1 MPGRSPD
8 VGLNS
13 PLREVGFTPKKVK
26 ALAEKIDVH
35 TVGDL
40 LRYYPRRHNERGQ
53 LTDLGELVVGEKV
66 TVWARIV
73 SVTDKPMGGFK
84 NRGSDRGPRARGGG
98 LRLVTTVTISDSRRT
113 LTCAFFN
120 QFHIARKLRPG
131 MEAMFAGTVKEFRG
145 ELQLSSPQ
153 WAALTAGGAPDD
165 LEVIESFAGGII
177 PIYSLT
183 EGISQPDIQN
193 SVRVVLDLL
202 AELDDPVPVEILAAR
217 GLSDLSTA
225 LRDIHR
231 PRSQRD
237 LQNAKARLKYDEALA
252 IQLVLARRREQ
263 AKKFP
268 AEPCPRIEGG
278 LLEAFDAQL
287 PFTLTPGQRA
297 VGEQIA
303 QDLAT
308 IHPMNRLLQG
318 EVGSGKTVVALRA
331 MLQVIDAG
339 RQAVLLAPTEVLAG
353 QHARSLRSVL
363 GPLGHGGELGAP
375 PEATRISLL
384 TGSMTASVRRET
396 LLTIASGQAGIT
408 VGTHALLSAGVYFA
422 ELGMVVIDEQHR
434 FGVEQRDALRSKGP
448 EGNPPHVLVMTATPI
463 PRTVAMTVYGDLET
477 STLSELP
484 KGRSPI
490 STTVV
495 PVGEK
500 PAWLQRAWSRVREEV
515 GKGHQ
520 VYVVC
525 PKITDE
531 QPTGSRSGGAATDH
545 GTDDDAGDWDA
556 PSDDQDDAG
565 GRRPPLSV
573 EQVSAM
579 LAEGPLAGLR
589 LAQLHG
595 RMTSADKDSVMQS
608 FAAGDV
614 DVLVC
619 TTVIEVGV
627 DVANATMMVVLD
639 ADRFG
644 LSQLHQLR
652 GRVGRGSAP
661 GICLLVTEAP
671 PASPARIR
679 LDAVQST
686 SDGFEL
692 ADRDLELRREGNV
705 LGTSQAGRASSLK
718 LLSLSTDR
726 EIVENARDDAQALV
740 AADPGFARFPGL
752 LSMAASVIDEQGQEF
767 LSKG

>member
-8 VGLNS
+8 VRLDT
-13 PLREVGFTPKKVK
+13 PLGDVGFTSKKVK
-26 ALAEKIDVH
+26 VLAEKIDVR

-53 LTDLGELVVGEKV
+53 LTDLGELVVGEKA

-73 SVTDKPMGGFK
+73 SVTEKPMGGFK
-84 NRGSDRGPRARGGG
+84 GHGRGHGGRGGG
-98 LRLVTTVTISDSRRT
+98 LRLVTTVTISDGHRS
-113 LTCAFFN
+113 LTSAFFN
-120 QFHIARKLRPG
+120 QFHIARRLRPG

-153 WAALTAGGAPDD
+153 WAALTAIGDADD
-165 LEVIESFAGGII
+165 PEVLESFAGGII

-202 AELDDPVPVEILAAR
+202 GEVDDPVPAEILAMR
-217 GLSDLSTA
+217 GLTDLATA

-231 PRSQRD
+231 PRSQPD
-237 LQNAKARLKYDEALA
+237 LQNARARLKYDEALA

-263 AKKFP
+263 AKRYP
-268 AEPCPRIEGG
+268 AEPCPRTEGG
-278 LLEAFDAQL
+278 LLEQFDARL
-287 PFTLTPGQRA
+287 PFTLTLGQRA

-303 QDLAT
+303 EDLAT

-331 MLQVIDAG
+331 MLQVIDSG

-353 QHARSLRSVL
+353 QHARSLRTVL
-363 GPLGHGGELGAP
+363 GPLGQGGELGAP
-375 PEATRISLL
+375 PEATTISLL
-384 TGSMTASVRRET
+384 TGSMTAAVRKQT

-422 ELGMVVIDEQHR
+422 ELGLVVIDEQHR

-448 EGNPPHVLVMTATPI
+448 DGNPPHVLVMTATPI

-495 PVGEK
+495 PAGER
-500 PAWLQRAWSRVREEV
+500 PGWLQRAWSRVREEV

-525 PKITDE
+525 PKISDE
-531 QPTGSRSGGAATDH
+531 QPKGARSAGAA
-545 GTDDDAGDWDA
+545 TDDDAGGWDV
-556 PSDDQDDAG
+556 PSDDQDDAD

-573 EQVSAM
+573 EQVSTM
-579 LAEGPLAGLR
+579 LAEGPLGGLR
-589 LAQLHG
+589 MAELHG
-595 RMTSADKDSVMQS
+595 RMTSADKDAVMQS
-608 FAAGDV
+608 FAAGEI

-627 DVANATMMVVLD
+627 DVANATMMVILD

-661 GICLLVTEAP
+661 GVCLLVTQAP
-671 PASPARIR
+671 QASPARVR

-686 SDGFEL
+686 TDGFEL

-726 EIVENARDDAQALV
+726 EIVENARDDAQRLV
-740 AADPGFARFPGL
+740 AGDPGFDRFPGL
-752 LSMAASVIDEQGQEF
+752 LAMATSVIDEQGQEF

>member
-1 MPGRSPD
+1 
-8 VGLNS
+8 
-13 PLREVGFTPKKVK
+13 
-26 ALAEKIDVH
+26 
-35 TVGDL
+35 
-40 LRYYPRRHNERGQ
+40 
-53 LTDLGELVVGEKV
+53 
-66 TVWARIV
+66 
-73 SVTDKPMGGFK
+73 MGGFK
-84 NRGSDRGPRARGGG
+84 GHGRGHGGRGGG
-98 LRLVTTVTISDSRRT
+98 LRLVTTVTISDGHRS
-113 LTCAFFN
+113 LTSAFFN
-120 QFHIARKLRPG
+120 QFHIARRLRPG

-153 WAALTAGGAPDD
+153 WAALTAVGDADD
-165 LEVIESFAGGII
+165 PEVLESFAGGII

-202 AELDDPVPVEILAAR
+202 GEVDDPVPAEILDAR
-217 GLSDLSTA
+217 GLTDLAPA

-237 LQNAKARLKYDEALA
+237 LQNARARLKYDEALA

-263 AKKFP
+263 AKRYP
-268 AEPCPRIEGG
+268 AEPCPRTEGG
-278 LLEAFDAQL
+278 LLEKFDAQL
-287 PFTLTPGQRA
+287 PFTLTLGQRA

-303 QDLAT
+303 EDLAT

-331 MLQVIDAG
+331 MLQVIDSG

-353 QHARSLRSVL
+353 QHARSLRTVL
-363 GPLGHGGELGAP
+363 GPLGQGGELGAP
-375 PEATRISLL
+375 PEATTISLL
-384 TGSMTASVRRET
+384 TGSMTAAVRKQT

-422 ELGMVVIDEQHR
+422 ELGLVVIDEQHR

-448 EGNPPHVLVMTATPI
+448 DGNPPHVLVMTATPI

-484 KGRSPI
+484 KGRSAI

-495 PVGEK
+495 PAGER
-500 PAWLQRAWSRVREEV
+500 PAWLQRAWTRVREEV
-515 GKGHQ
+515 GRGHQ

-525 PKITDE
+525 PKISDE
-531 QPTGSRSGGAATDH
+531 SPKGARSGEP
-545 GTDDDAGDWDA
+545 DDDAGDWDA
-556 PSDDQDDAG
+556 PSDIQGDATG
-565 GRRPPLSV
+565 PGQRRPPLSV
-573 EQVSAM
+573 EQVSMM
-579 LAEGPLAGLR
+579 LAEGPLAGLQ
-589 LAQLHG
+589 LAVLHG
-595 RMTSADKDSVMQS
+595 RMTSADKDAVMQS
-608 FAAGDV
+608 FAAGEI

-627 DVANATMMVVLD
+627 DVANATMMVILD

-661 GICLLVTEAP
+661 GVCLLVTQAP
-671 PASPARIR
+671 QDSPARVR

-686 SDGFEL
+686 TDGFEL

-726 EIVENARDDAQALV
+726 EIVENARDDAQRLV
-740 AADPGFARFPGL
+740 AGDPGFDRFPGL
-752 LSMAASVIDEQGQEF
+752 LAMAASVIDEQGQEF